1 MLGADEVEELR
12 SLQARAYGRDA
23 ALTEA
28 EALRLDD
35 LEGRRFVPAAA
46 SVDTTTPLDS
56 ATPLDVASSPA
67 TARLPGEGAGELR
80 GVEAEHRQ
88 DDAAESFAAADAGS
102 STAGGDTRDPVETV
116 RSLLRAHWRPA
127 VLVAAALVVVGAGV
141 GWMLF
146 GRSGPA
152 PVALSAQQQ
161 EWQGAL
167 LAGDLYDQGSVRALA
182 VEQGAVIW
190 TATKDDGERTC
201 LLVAK
206 SASALPNC
214 ELTETVEKTGLF
226 GAVTL
231 ESSDEVRRELNVQMM
246 FTASGEPAV
255 AARTEEYGPGTTNGV
270 MYANAEEAEKA
281 KRIAAQGF
289 EINSLWVIGYDGEVP
304 VWTGM
309 EVKGFQTCLIYD
321 GSDEQFPR
329 VCADALTMQE
339 QSATLVLNV
348 VDDESGDV
356 TRLELPTASNGS
368 SSLMVTR
375 VGGADDAARE

>member
-12 SLQARAYGRDA
+12 SLQARAYGRDTV
-23 ALTEA
+23 LTEA
-28 EALRLDD
+28 EALKLRD
-35 LEGRRFVPAAA
+35 LEDRRLVHAAA
-46 SVDTTTPLDS
+46 SVDTTTPPDATTQPNV
-56 ATPLDVASSPA
+56 ATPP
-67 TARLPGEGAGELR
+67 
-80 GVEAEHRQ
+80 
-88 DDAAESFAAADAGS
+88 AAARVHDDETGEPRGAETDHREKDAGDLS
-102 STAGGDTRDPVETV
+102 AIADDGTAKAQGDSHDPEETV
-116 RSLLRAHWRPA
+116 RSLLRTYWRPA
-127 VLVAAALVVVGAGV
+127 ALIVAALVVVGV
-141 GWMLF
+141 GLGWTLF

-167 LAGDLYDQGSVRALA
+167 LAGGLYDQGSLRALA

-190 TATKDDGERTC
+190 AATKNDGESTC
-201 LLVAK
+201 LLVAT

-214 ELTETVEKTGLF
+214 ELTDTVEKTGLF

-231 ESSDEVRRELNVQMM
+231 ESSDEIRRELNVQMM

-255 AARTEEYGPGTTNGV
+255 AVRTEEYGSGTTNGV
-270 MYANAEEAEKA
+270 TYSNAEEAEKA

-289 EINSLWVIGYDGEVP
+289 EINSLWVIGYDGDVP

-309 EVKGFQTCLIYD
+309 EVEGFQNCLIYD

-339 QSATLVLNV
+339 QRATLVLNV
-348 VDDESGDV
+348 VDEEDGGV
-356 TRLELPTASNGS
+356 TRLELPTASNGNA
-368 SSLMVTR
+368 SLMITR
-375 VGGADDAARE
+375 EGGAEGAGGD